1 MDNFSSL
8 KDLVI
13 NIPNLRGCRLN
24 LPIPVISSFDL
35 AVETTHFLYYIKAKI
50 KREKKKK
57 KKKES
62 CFTELDWRI
71 VKRNNILLDRDR
83 KEG

>member
-50 KREKKKK
+50 KREKKE
-57 KKKES
+57 KEKGKLLHK
-62 CFTELDWRI
+62 TRLENRQTQQYI
-71 VKRNNILLDRDR
+71 V
-83 KEG
+83 G